1 MHTHI
6 PRSNTSIELGRTHRR
21 HHGTIVANEIA
32 RSQPHWRCVREV
44 AGKRNTRGTS
54 LCLLSRNGIVRTSR
68 SARTPRSST
77 NTSRLTEILRRFPA
91 LPCYA
96 PSSPPS
102 FSFFTYLTLH
112 SRDPYTPNK
121 GGHTDVNIYIYIYEL
136 CITVTVFQALFNID
150 IGNAA
155 ARYEITLHVLLF
167 LFVHLDT
174 SNDHQ
179 TSDFFFFYRSQT
191 HCRTT
196 PIGTLDES
204 SPTITVHP
212 LLVESNEI
220 TVHARRSCD

>member
-44 AGKRNTRGTS
+44 AGKRNTRGS
-54 LCLLSRNGIVRTSR
+54 SVSLLSRNGIVPTSR

-77 NTSRLTEILRRFPA
+77 NISRLTEILRRFPA

-102 FSFFTYLTLH
+102 FSFFTYLTLRLH

-121 GGHTDVNIYIYIYEL
+121 GGHTDVNIYEL
-136 CITVTVFQALFNID
+136 CITVLQALFNID
-150 IGNAA
+150 IGNTA
-155 ARYEITLHVLLF
+155 ARYQITLHVYFSFSSRPLGNVEQSPNETQVTSQLT
-167 LFVHLDT
+167 VDT
-174 SNDHQ
+174 DRPIGTTNVRITRGILSNDH
-179 TSDFFFFYRSQT
+179 
-191 HCRTT
+191 CA
-196 PIGTLDES
+196 S
-204 SPTITVHP
+204 S
-212 LLVESNEI
+212 SRGKQRN
-220 TVHARRSCD
+220 HAR

>member
-1 MHTHI
+1 MHTRI
-6 PRSNTSIELGRTHRR
+6 PRSNTSIKLGRTHRR

-121 GGHTDVNIYIYIYEL
+121 GGHTDVNIYIYIYTNCVSPWPSSKHCL
-136 CITVTVFQALFNID
+136 TLTLATRQRATKSRCTSSSFSSSTWIRRTITKRVT
-150 IGNAA
+150 
-155 ARYEITLHVLLF
+155 
-167 LFVHLDT
+167 
-174 SNDHQ
+174 
-179 TSDFFFFYRSQT
+179 FFFFTVPKLTVERHRSE
-191 HCRTT
+191 H
-196 PIGTLDES
+196 
-204 SPTITVHP
+204 
-212 LLVESNEI
+212 
-220 TVHARRSCD
+220 